1 MKKRPNWIPV
11 VTGIIQKKNEVLLG
25 KRPEEKS
32 LPGIWE
38 FPGGKIE
45 RDETPEQAL
54 KRELDEELGIQA
66 EVGELLFSI
75 THFYTP
81 DIGILLLFYKIPFWK
96 GSPKTQ
102 HHTELKW
109 TPLEEL
115 QNIDFPEANK
125 KVLPRILKHLEEHK

>member
-1 MKKRPNWIPV
+1 MRKRPTWIPV
-11 VTGIIQKKNEVLLG
+11 VTGIIQKKDQVLLG
-25 KRPEEKS
+25 KRPEEGS
-32 LPGIWE
+32 LPGAWE

-54 KRELDEELGIQA
+54 ARELNEELGIQA
-66 EVGELLFSI
+66 EVGELLFSV

-102 HHTELKW
+102 HHTDLKW
-109 TPLEEL
+109 TAIADLE
-115 QNIDFPEANK
+115 NIEFPEANK
-125 KVLPRILKHLEEHK
+125 KILPRILKHLEINK

>member
-1 MKKRPNWIPV
+1 MKKRPTWIPV

-25 KRPEEKS
+25 KRPTEGS

-45 RDETPEQAL
+45 RNESPEQAL
-54 KRELDEELGIQA
+54 ARELDEELGIKA
-66 EVGELLFSI
+66 EVGELLFSL

-96 GSPKTQ
+96 GSPKTH
-102 HHTELKW
+102 HHTDLKW
-109 TPLEEL
+109 AAIEEL
-115 QNIDFPEANK
+115 EKIDFPEANK
-125 KVLPRILKHLEEHK
+125 KILPLIIEHLEKNK